1 MNWLIKIKIKYKYCD
16 NLINLYMNLK
26 NILMNGC
33 MFVLLLL
40 ILIFLVI
47 DYELDLIIGLDFRI
61 KEDLW

>member
-1 MNWLIKIKIKYKYCD
+1 MNWLIKIKIKYKCD
-16 NLINLYMNLK
+16 NLLNLYMNLK

-47 DYELDLIIGLDFRI
+47 DYEIDLIIGLDFRI

>member
-1 MNWLIKIKIKYKYCD
+1 
-16 NLINLYMNLK
+16 MNLK

>member
-16 NLINLYMNLK
+16 NLLNLYMNLK

-47 DYELDLIIGLDFRI
+47 DYEIDLIIGLDFRI